1 MGAKDNKYHNN
12 QSLWT
17 ELLPGGHHWSA
28 RIQRGGVLQLKA
40 LGENA
45 NVSLFCVNAEDKLE
59 AYNMP
64 DSLKAQHTA
73 FLSTGHILAS
83 DLGRA
88 MISIVKDDHGW
99 NDAFCAPSTAG
110 QIEAQFGTKTFQDA
124 RNDMYR
130 NGKDSLL
137 LEMTKFGLSTTDL
150 SNTLNL
156 FSKVQPDDNGNL
168 SYVVSDNTDQIIEL
182 RFEMDCLVF
191 LSSAPH
197 ALDNSKEYAPADIQ
211 LSLFKAL
218 PLGETDV
225 CRDSCPQNQRAF
237 QNNNRY
243 YALTA

>member
-1 MGAKDNKYHNN
+1 MSTTTYHED
-12 QSLWT
+12 QVLWT
-17 ELLPGGHHWSA
+17 ERLPGGHHWSA
-28 RIQRGGVLQLKA
+28 RIQRGAVLQLKS
-40 LGENA
+40 LGANA
-45 NVSLFCVNAEDKLE
+45 NVSLFCVNSEDKLE

-64 DSLKAQHTA
+64 DSLKGQHSA

-99 NDAFCAPSTAG
+99 NDAFCAPSTAQ
-110 QIEAQFGTKTFQDA
+110 QIEQQFGTQTFQDA

-137 LEMTKFGLSTTDL
+137 LEMTKFCLSATDL
-150 SNTLNL
+150 SSSLNL
-156 FSKVQPDDNGNL
+156 FSKVAPDDNGNL
-168 SYVVSDNTDQIIEL
+168 SYVVSDNTDQVIEL

-197 ALDNSKEYAPADIQ
+197 ALDNSSEYAPADIQ

-218 PLGETDV
+218 PLQQTDV

>member
-1 MGAKDNKYHNN
+1 MGYYDNNDF
-12 QSLWT
+12 LWT

-28 RIQRGGVLQLKA
+28 RIKRGAVLQLKS
-40 LGENA
+40 LSVNA
-45 NVSLFCVNAEDKLE
+45 NVSLFCVNVEDKLE

-64 DSLKAQHTA
+64 DTLKGQHTA
-73 FLSTGHILAS
+73 FLSTGHILVS

-88 MISIVKDDHGW
+88 MVSIIKDDHGW
-99 NDAFCAPSTAG
+99 NDTFCAPSTAQ
-110 QIEAQFGTKTFQDA
+110 QIEMQFGTKTFQNA

-137 LEMTKFGLSTTDL
+137 LEMTKFGLSATDL

-156 FSKVQPDDNGNL
+156 FSKVQPDNNGNL
-168 SYVVSDNTDQIIEL
+168 SYVRSNNTDQMIEL

-197 ALDNSKEYAPADIQ
+197 ALDNSMEYSPADIQ

-218 PLGETDV
+218 PLQKTDV
-225 CRDSCPQNQRAF
+225 CRDSCSQNQRAF

>member
-1 MGAKDNKYHNN
+1 MGDFHNH
-12 QSLWT
+12 QILWT

-28 RIQRGGVLQLKA
+28 RIQRGAVLQLKA
-40 LGENA
+40 LQENA
-45 NVSLFCVNAEDKLE
+45 NVSLFCVNVEDKLE
-59 AYNMP
+59 RYNMP
-64 DSLKAQHTA
+64 DSLKGQHTA

-99 NDAFCAPSTAG
+99 NDTFCAPSTAAKSE
-110 QIEAQFGTKTFQDA
+110 QQFGTKRFQDA
-124 RNDMYR
+124 RNAMFR

-137 LEMTKFGLSTTDL
+137 LEMTKFGLSATDL
-150 SNTLNL
+150 SSTVNL
-156 FSKVQPDDNGNL
+156 FSKVAPDDAGNL
-168 SYVVSDNTDQIIEL
+168 SYVASNNTDQVIEL

-191 LSSAPH
+191 LSATPH
-197 ALDNSKEYAPADIQ
+197 ALDNSTKYAPADIQ

-218 PLGETDV
+218 PLAETDV

-243 YALTA
+243 YALSA